1 MPFVLSTIHP
11 RGTYLSISK
20 VFQMDV
26 KSSFLNGALSEEVYV
41 EKPPGFV
48 DKFKGDRVYRLKKAL
63 YGLKQAARAWYDTLS
78 KFLVTNGF
86 KKGVVDRTL
95 FTIEH
100 DGKLLLAQVYVD
112 DIIFGSE
119 DTLLCGKFAYLMK
132 SEFEM
137 SMMGELTYFR
147 LAD

>member
-1 MPFVLSTIHP
+1 MVPCL
-11 RGTYLSISK
+11 K
-20 VFQMDV
+20 
-26 KSSFLNGALSEEVYV
+26 KSV
-41 EKPPGFV
+41 EQPPGFI
-48 DKFKGDRVYRLKKAL
+48 DSFKPEGVYRLKKAL
-63 YGLKQAARAWYDTLS
+63 YGLKQAPRAWYDTLS

-95 FTIEH
+95 FTIEF

-119 DTLLCGKFAYLMK
+119 DALLCEKFANLMT

-137 SMMGELTYFR
+137 SMMGELTYF
-147 LAD
+147 LGSIIGLFIPVNT